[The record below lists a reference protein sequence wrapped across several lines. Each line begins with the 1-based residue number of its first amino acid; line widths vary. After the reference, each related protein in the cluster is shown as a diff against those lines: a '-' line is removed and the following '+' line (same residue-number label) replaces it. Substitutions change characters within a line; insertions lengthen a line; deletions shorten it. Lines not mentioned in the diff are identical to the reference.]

1 MNRMFKRTAFIW
13 KQEKSNIINNFTF
26 TFDLFN
32 ASLLN

>member
-1 MNRMFKRTAFIW
+1 MNRMFKKNIVIW